1 MTGKPRVEM
10 KDSAR
15 KKSMSVFQDVYG
27 INKEDPEQYFKHMS
41 AVANY
46 KNIKLQK
53 NTKWGSVLDRTDM
66 GTRFFAGVMSNISFA
81 ALHQSFTLLNV
92 RTVIAP
98 NFPTDTLDHC
108 LVKRNDAHG
117 FTF

>member
-1 MTGKPRVEM
+1 M

-46 KNIKLQK
+46 KNSGAIFCK
-53 NTKWGSVLDRTDM
+53 TSFFCSVTPV
-66 GTRFFAGVMSNISFA
+66 FY
-81 ALHQSFTLLNV
+81 FT
-92 RTVIAP
+92 
-98 NFPTDTLDHC
+98 
-108 LVKRNDAHG
+108 
-117 FTF
+117 